1 MNNHASSS
9 HRLAARSVRTFA
21 DIVVGVFDAD
31 DQAECALETFR
42 REGFGRDEIGLAVR
56 TQDLIVQEDA
66 LASVDPADRG
76 LPVALCELGVP
87 QGAALLYELDF
98 ESGRSIVTV
107 KAAGRTRQAA
117 TLLRR
122 ANNHWAPRS

>member
-1 MNNHASSS
+1 MNSHASSG
-9 HRLAARSVRTFA
+9 HRTAAPAIRTFA
-21 DIVVGVFDAD
+21 DIVVGVFDID
-31 DQAECALETFR
+31 TQAELALETFR

-56 TQDLIVQEDA
+56 TDDLIVQEDA
-66 LASVDPADRG
+66 LASADPADRG

-87 QGAALLYELDF
+87 ARDALQYEREF
-98 ESGRSIVTV
+98 ESGRSIVTI

-122 ANNHWAPRS
+122 ASNHRAPQP